1 MRRILKITIT
11 LIFAHLLLLGIL
23 AYFVYADVDTKDAV
37 TISTSA
43 SFDGCSGIGVCS
55 GQTIASAGC
64 DTISMDNSD
73 SGNIATGTS
82 FSDSHSLGVAS
93 GNNRMVLLLA
103 GSEGSGAPDPTYAS
117 YDGVNGTEAFSVA
130 HTGGWNRLVGY
141 YWLDADLPASTGS
154 YTYEMNYGS
163 TVYAGYYLMSLTN
176 VDQSAPGSATSS
188 EDTSTTSISTQG
200 PSVSNSGSWYIDCV
214 DSGEDTNW
222 TTASGQ
228 TERIEFDLGG
238 TMSTAFG
245 TEVVSSQE
253 TNQWNSSASVN
264 RLLQTILMIEPSNCP
279 AGAVHD
285 CSGDQSWGWSA
296 ENTTITSGD
305 PAGCADGQATSASAS
320 GSAEL
325 STTQNS
331 DGTYAVH
338 IPGGQDY
345 YSISNFDSD
354 EFDYNEGKLEFDVY
368 IDTFVQYPLLFEIS
382 YDSSNRLRVY
392 LDGAAADID
401 IMARWDGGGST
412 DYTGVADSGNFAEDE
427 WLHVVVQWKLSESSA
442 DWDITVSDLNI
453 STRELTNTTSA
464 GASDDLASWAADAD
478 SCLPGNFN
486 TYNGE
491 FYLDRIK
498 IFKTSGL

>member
-1 MRRILKITIT
+1 
-11 LIFAHLLLLGIL
+11 
-23 AYFVYADVDTKDAV
+23 
-37 TISTSA
+37 
-43 SFDGCSGIGVCS
+43 
-55 GQTIASAGC
+55 
-64 DTISMDNSD
+64 
-73 SGNIATGTS
+73 
-82 FSDSHSLGVAS
+82 
-93 GNNRMVLLLA
+93 
-103 GSEGSGAPDPTYAS
+103 
-117 YDGVNGTEAFSVA
+117 
-130 HTGGWNRLVGY
+130 
-141 YWLDADLPASTGS
+141 
-154 YTYEMNYGS
+154 
-163 TVYAGYYLMSLTN
+163 
-176 VDQSAPGSATSS
+176 
-188 EDTSTTSISTQG
+188 
-200 PSVSNSGSWYIDCV
+200 
-214 DSGEDTNW
+214 
-222 TTASGQ
+222 
-228 TERIEFDLGG
+228 
-238 TMSTAFG
+238 
-245 TEVVSSQE
+245 
-253 TNQWNSSASVN
+253 
-264 RLLQTILMIEPSNCP
+264 
-279 AGAVHD
+279 VHD

-368 IDTFVQYPLLFEIS
+368 IDTFAQYALLFEIS
-382 YDSSNRLRVY
+382 YDGSNRLRVY

-401 IMARWDGGGST
+401 IMGRWDGGGST

-478 SCLPGNFN
+478 SCLPGDFDN
-486 TYNGE
+486 YAAE
-491 FYLDRIK
+491 FYLDRMK